1 MASDNCYALLFSPH
15 PDDADI
21 GMGGTV
27 ALWTGQGKQIVF
39 VICTNGDKGSEDP
52 DMIPQKLADMR
63 EKEETNAACM
73 LGVKNV
79 IFLRHPDQTLE
90 DTAEFRKEIV
100 RLIRFYRPQIVATA
114 DTQSPR
120 IIHRDHRI
128 TGQVVLD
135 AVYPFARNRPAYP
148 DLIQDGLEP
157 HIVREVLLWGAAQP
171 DYYIDI
177 TDTFEQKLRALQ
189 CHHSQFGDFDSSI
202 RVWLQRRHSDWG
214 KIKGFPLAEAFRKI
228 AIEW

>member
-1 MASDNCYALLFSPH
+1 MTKNA
-15 PDDADI
+15 I
-21 GMGGTV
+21 
-27 ALWTGQGKQIVF
+27 
-39 VICTNGDKGSEDP
+39 
-52 DMIPQKLADMR
+52 IPR
-63 EKEETNAACM
+63 VS
-73 LGVKNV
+73 VKNV

-114 DTQSPR
+114 DMQSPR

-148 DLIQDGLEP
+148 DLIKEGIEP
-157 HIVREVLLWGAAQP
+157 HVVREILLWGTAQP

-177 TDTFEQKLRALQ
+177 TNTFEQKIKALQ

-202 RVWLQRRHSDWG
+202 RAWLQRRHSDWG
-214 KIKGFPLAEAFRKI
+214 KIKGFQLAEAFRKI

>member
-52 DMIPQKLADMR
+52 DMMPQKLADMR
-63 EKEETNAACM
+63 EKEETNAASV

-114 DTQSPR
+114 DMQSPR

-148 DLIQDGLEP
+148 DLIKEGMEP
-157 HIVREVLLWGAAQP
+157 HVVREILLWGTAQP

-177 TDTFEQKLRALQ
+177 TNTFEQKIKALQ

-202 RVWLQRRHSDWG
+202 QAWLQRRHSDWG
-214 KIKGFPLAEAFRKI
+214 KIKGFQLAEAFRKI